1 MTVKDIKKKIMYI
14 LGGTVLTED
23 FFWKNAR
30 FIITVFVIIVL
41 YISNRYSCIE
51 KMEMCIRDR
60 PKGLL
65 FWRSITQWMG
75 GLGIVLF
82 VATILPMGGNASV
95 MYDAEVTGIGSV
107 SYTHLDV
114 YKRQPLSYT

>member
-51 KMEMCIRDR
+51 KIS
-60 PKGLL
+60 
-65 FWRSITQWMG
+65 SIERLQRELKDAKYESVTISAELMG
-75 GLGIVLF
+75 
-82 VATILPMGGNASV
+82 
-95 MYDAEVTGIGSV
+95 V
-107 SYTHLDV
+107 SRESRVEDLVQKNGVDLKQINEPI
-114 YKRQPLSYT
+114 YKIK